1 MLKQI
6 EGPIAEIEDGKNE
19 WKEDSCDDVNPFRA

>member
-6 EGPIAEIEDGKNE
+6 EGPIAEIEDGEDKGE
-19 WKEDSCDDVNPFRA
+19 EDSCDDVNPFRA